1 MKTTTMNRVCQL
13 GLLSLLA
20 GCGAASTAESNTT
33 LQAASPMA
41 AYQEEFEGTVEMF
54 APDGVTPIQPAAPSR
69 IVREVMPAEGQIIET
84 VVQGEERHRAVL
96 TRQGESNVFDAT
108 DDAHSFTGTIT
119 YEGPDWHWTSWTY
132 ALTMTESG
140 LILRGTGRLDGE
152 TLETSKELAPP
163 GAPPVV
169 VIHEHYRRQPAAAP
183 GTAATP

>member
-1 MKTTTMNRVCQL
+1 MLNRVCSL
-13 GLLSLLA
+13 GLVSLLA
-20 GCGAASTAESNTT
+20 GCGAGASSASSTTPESV
-33 LQAASPMA
+33 ASVA
-41 AYQEEFEGTVEMF
+41 AYQETFEGTVEMF

-119 YEGPDWHWTSWTY
+119 YEGPEWHWTSWTY

-152 TLETSKELAPP
+152 TLETSKELTPP

-169 VIHEHYRRQPAAAP
+169 IIHEHYRRQPAAAP
-183 GTAATP
+183 DTAATP

>member
-1 MKTTTMNRVCQL
+1 
-13 GLLSLLA
+13 
-20 GCGAASTAESNTT
+20 
-33 LQAASPMA
+33 
-41 AYQEEFEGTVEMF
+41 MF
-54 APDGVTPIQPAAPSR
+54 APDGVTPIQPAATSR

-96 TRQGESNVFDAT
+96 TRQGDTAVFDAS

-119 YEGPDWHWTSWTY
+119 YEGPEWHWTSWTY

-140 LILRGTGRLDGE
+140 LLLRGTGRIDGE

-169 VIHEHYRRQPAAAP
+169 VIHEHYRRL
-183 GTAATP
+183 ATPTGSSPAH